1 MAFKVVGTFDVDTG
15 NSLQATDE
23 VSKGMQTAAGSTV
36 SLKKELRQMQQ
47 ELASLDPNSKAFQ
60 ELSIRAGQV
69 KDQINDASEAI
80 RANAG
85 SAFEGL
91 SNNASL
97 LGDRLL
103 NLDFEGVAS
112 AAQGLGAN
120 IGRLDFKT
128 LAGGVQ
134 QAGSAFISLGKSL
147 LTNPIF
153 LVGAAIAGI
162 VVYWDELTNALGIY
176 NKEAARSKQLQEDLN
191 AELANQSKNVGTQV
205 AQVEALFDAV
215 TNQNLAEADRKQA
228 LEDLNTLYPDI
239 FANQE
244 IDYNN
249 TEALTAAKT
258 SLIAAIQAEAKANA
272 ARALL
277 EKEYAKQFELQVKLQ
292 EKQNQVNEKAAD
304 LERTKGFTK
313 SQFESGAEAGM
324 TGVAAANQLGNAQDE
339 LNAVNAEIANTQKN
353 IQDLEKAV
361 GTSIVDTA
369 HTTAE
374 TTRKANEDRIQSH
387 AHTNKAIVSEEDK
400 LQQEL
405 DKIAEEN
412 RLARLS
418 QDDRELEEFKTK
430 YANLRTEAKGNQ
442 QKLTQIDQLEFDELM
457 LLLDKQAARQVE
469 FDLKE
474 QEEARKQAEILA
486 QQQKE
491 ADAKAAEEKRKQQ
504 ELAVSL
510 LSDGIKKE
518 LAELTLKYEADL
530 LAAGDNAELKRKIE
544 EKYTADI
551 TAIDDKYRDAQRKKE
566 EEDRQARIKGIQGQL
581 DLASQGFG
589 ALSALGDVYFE
600 NRKSKLKGDE
610 KASKELA
617 EKQFKFNKKMQ
628 LAGAIIDAGK
638 AITASLAQA
647 PVAIG
652 ALPNPAGIASLAFAS
667 VTSAANIAKI
677 LATKFD
683 GGGGSAAGAGSPSIP
698 GATEGGAP
706 QFNPLASAFINN
718 RPGQLGPSPAYVLAG
733 DVTSAQEARHKV
745 QDLARL

>member
-15 NSLQATDE
+15 NSLQATDA
-23 VSKGMQTAAGSTV
+23 VSKGMQTAANSTV
-36 SLKKELRQMQQ
+36 SLKKELREMQQ
-47 ELASLDPNSKAFQ
+47 QLATLDPNSKAFQ

-69 KDQINDASEAI
+69 KDQINDASEAV

-85 SAFEGL
+85 NAFEGL
-91 SNNASL
+91 SNNAQL

-128 LAGGVQ
+128 LSAGVNN
-134 QAGSAFISLGKSL
+134 AASSVISLGKAL
-147 LTNPIF
+147 LTNPLFWI
-153 LVGAAIAGI
+153 GAAITALI
-162 VVYWDELTNALGIY
+162 VYWDDLAEAISSVSEETKRQQQLAADLTAEMETN
-176 NKEAARSKQLQEDLN
+176 NKTIGQQIVQID
-191 AELANQSKNVGTQV
+191 
-205 AQVEALFDAV
+205 ALFDAV
-215 TNQNLAEADRKQA
+215 SNQNLAEADRKQA
-228 LEDLNTLYPDI
+228 LKDLQTLYPDVL
-239 FANQE
+239 ANQNLD
-244 IDYNN
+244 INN
-249 TEALTAAKT
+249 TNALTAAKL
-258 SLIAAIQAEAKANA
+258 SLIETIKAEAKANA
-272 ARALL
+272 ARSLL
-277 EKEYAKQFELQVKLQ
+277 EKKYAEQLDLELQLADARSKQASLSMDRTQIALQ
-292 EKQNQVNEKAAD
+292 MSNAAAFITTDLEEATTLVDDLNKKMQSNVSDIAGLETMVGDTALKAAQD
-304 LERTKGFTK
+304 AALAAQTKLDNDKKSNNERIK
-313 SQFESGAEAGM
+313 SHRE
-324 TGVAAANQLGNAQDE
+324 TNH
-339 LNAVNAEIANTQKN
+339 
-353 IQDLEKAV
+353 
-361 GTSIVDTA
+361 SI
-369 HTTAE
+369 
-374 TTRKANEDRIQSH
+374 KNED
-387 AHTNKAIVSEEDK
+387 DK
-400 LQQEL
+400 LQQQL
-405 DKIAEEN
+405 DKQREEN

-442 QKLTQIDQLEFDELM
+442 EKLTQIDQLEFDELF
-457 LLLDKQAARQVE
+457 LLLEKQSERQTE
-469 FDLKE
+469 FNLKE
-474 QEEARKQAEILA
+474 QEEARKQAEVLA
-486 QQQKE
+486 QQKKE
-491 ADAKAAEEKRKQQ
+491 ADDKAAEEKRKQQ
-504 ELAVSL
+504 ELGVSL
-510 LSDGIKKE
+510 LQDGIKKE

-551 TAIDDKYRDAQRKKE
+551 TAIDNKYRDEQRKKD
-566 EEDRQARIKGIQGQL
+566 EEDRQARIKGIQDQL
-581 DLASQGFG
+581 NLASQGFG

-683 GGGGSAAGAGSPSIP
+683 AGGGGGNNTPNPSIP
-698 GATEGGAP
+698 GAAEGGAP

-733 DVTSAQEARHKV
+733 DVTSAQEARNKV

>member
-15 NSLQATDE
+15 NSLQATDA
-23 VSKGMQTAAGSTV
+23 VSKGMQTAANSTS
-36 SLKKELRQMQQ
+36 SLKKELREMQQ
-47 ELASLDPNSKAFQ
+47 QLATLDPNSKAFQ

-69 KDQINDASEAI
+69 KDQINDASEAV

-85 SAFEGL
+85 NAFEGL
-91 SNNASL
+91 SNNAQL

-128 LAGGVQ
+128 LSAGVNN
-134 QAGSAFISLGKSL
+134 AASSVISLGKAL
-147 LTNPIF
+147 LTNPLFWI
-153 LVGAAIAGI
+153 GAAITALI
-162 VVYWDELTNALGIY
+162 VYWDDLAEAISSVSEETKRQQQLAADLTAEMETN
-176 NKEAARSKQLQEDLN
+176 NKTIGQQIVQID
-191 AELANQSKNVGTQV
+191 
-205 AQVEALFDAV
+205 ALFDAV
-215 TNQNLAEADRKQA
+215 SNQNLAEADRKQA
-228 LEDLNTLYPDI
+228 LKDLQTLYPDVL
-239 FANQE
+239 ANQNLD
-244 IDYNN
+244 INN
-249 TEALTAAKT
+249 TNALTAAKL
-258 SLIAAIQAEAKANA
+258 SLIETIKAEAKANA
-272 ARALL
+272 ARSLL
-277 EKEYAKQFELQVKLQ
+277 EKKYAEQLDLELQLADARSKQASLSMDRTQIALQ
-292 EKQNQVNEKAAD
+292 MSNAAAFITTDLEEATTLVDDLNKKMQSNVSDIAGLETMVGDTALKAAQD
-304 LERTKGFTK
+304 AALAAQTKLDNDKKSNNERIK
-313 SQFESGAEAGM
+313 SHRE
-324 TGVAAANQLGNAQDE
+324 TNH
-339 LNAVNAEIANTQKN
+339 
-353 IQDLEKAV
+353 
-361 GTSIVDTA
+361 SI
-369 HTTAE
+369 
-374 TTRKANEDRIQSH
+374 KNED
-387 AHTNKAIVSEEDK
+387 DK
-400 LQQEL
+400 LQQQL
-405 DKIAEEN
+405 DKQREEN

-442 QKLTQIDQLEFDELM
+442 EKLTQIDQLEFDELF
-457 LLLDKQAARQVE
+457 LLLEKQSERQTE
-469 FDLKE
+469 FNLKE
-474 QEEARKQAEILA
+474 QEEARKQAEVLA
-486 QQQKE
+486 QQKKE
-491 ADAKAAEEKRKQQ
+491 ADDKAAEEKRKQQ
-504 ELAVSL
+504 ELGVSL
-510 LSDGIKKE
+510 LQDGIKKE

-551 TAIDDKYRDAQRKKE
+551 TAIDNKYRDEQRKKD
-566 EEDRQARIKGIQGQL
+566 EEDRQARIKGIQDQL
-581 DLASQGFG
+581 NLASQGFG

-683 GGGGSAAGAGSPSIP
+683 AGGGGGNNTPNPSIP
-698 GATEGGAP
+698 GAAEGGAP

-733 DVTSAQEARHKV
+733 DVTSAQEARNKV

>member
-15 NSLQATDE
+15 NSLQATDQ
-23 VSKGMQTAAGSTV
+23 VSAGMQKAATSTG
-36 SLKKELRQMQQ
+36 SLKKELREMQQ
-47 ELASLDPNSKAFQ
+47 QLATLDPNSKAFQ

-69 KDQINDASEAI
+69 KDQINDASEAV

-85 SAFEGL
+85 NAFEGL
-91 SNNASL
+91 GNNASL

-112 AAQGLGAN
+112 AAKGLGAN
-120 IGRLDFKT
+120 IGRIDLRMLT
-128 LAGGVQ
+128 TGVQ
-134 QAGSAFISLGKSL
+134 QATSAVVSLGRAL
-147 LTNPIF
+147 LTNPLF
-153 LVGAAIAGI
+153 LIGAVIAGVI
-162 VVYWDELTNALGIY
+162 VYWEELNDAISGTTAAQKLQKEITNDL
-176 NKEAARSKQLQEDLN
+176 NKEMESQAATIGK
-191 AELANQSKNVGTQV
+191 QV

-215 TNQNLAEADRKQA
+215 TNQNLAEADRQQA
-228 LEDLNTLYPDI
+228 LEDLNTLYPDV
-239 FANQE
+239 FANQD
-244 IDYNN
+244 IDINN
-249 TEALTAAKT
+249 TEALTTAKVK
-258 SLIAAIQAEAKANA
+258 LINAIKAEAKANA

-277 EKEYAKQFELQVKLQ
+277 EKEYAKQIELQMKVDEARSKFSTEEFNAAIETARFNSGTLFSDL
-292 EKQNQVNEKAAD
+292 NQATSDWWNGTEGIGAAYIE
-304 LERTKGFTK
+304 LEGTLAKVG
-313 SQFESGAEAGM
+313 E
-324 TGVAAANQLGNAQDE
+324 
-339 LNAVNAEIANTQKN
+339 
-353 IQDLEKAV
+353 LEKMV
-361 GTSIVDTA
+361 GDTVLTSA
-369 HTTAE
+369 HDAAE
-374 TTRKANEDRIQSH
+374 TVRNSNKDRHKSH
-387 AHTNKAIVSEEDK
+387 KDTNKAIVSEEDK

-412 RLARLS
+412 RLSRLS

-474 QEEARKQAEILA
+474 QEEARKQAEALA
-486 QQQKE
+486 QQKAE
-491 ADAKAAEEKRKQQ
+491 ADAKAADAKQKQQ
-504 ELAVSL
+504 ELEVSIL
-510 LSDGIKKE
+510 QDGIKKE

-551 TAIDDKYRDAQRKKE
+551 TTIDDKYRDAQRKKD
-566 EEDRQARIKGIQGQL
+566 EEDRQARIKGIQNQL

-698 GATEGGAP
+698 GAAEGGAP

-718 RPGQLGPSPAYVLAG
+718 RPGQLGPTPAYVLAG
-733 DVTSAQEARHKV
+733 DVTSAQEARNKV

>member
-15 NSLQATDE
+15 NSLQATDK
-23 VSKGMQTAAGSTV
+23 VSAGMQTAANSTA
-36 SLKKELRQMQQ
+36 SLKKELREMQQ
-47 ELASLDPNSKAFQ
+47 QLSMLDPNSEAFL
-60 ELSIRAGQV
+60 ELSVRAGDV
-69 KDQINDASEAI
+69 KDRINDASEAV

-85 SAFEGL
+85 NAFEGL

-112 AAQGLGAN
+112 AAKGLGAN

-128 LAGGVQ
+128 LSAGVNN
-134 QAGSAFISLGKSL
+134 AASSVISLGKAL
-147 LTNPIF
+147 LSNPLFWI
-153 LVGAAIAGI
+153 GAAITALI
-162 VVYWDELTNALGIY
+162 VYWDDLAEAISSVSEETKRQQQLAADLTAEMQSH
-176 NKEAARSKQLQEDLN
+176 NKTIGQQIVQID
-191 AELANQSKNVGTQV
+191 
-205 AQVEALFDAV
+205 ALFDAV
-215 TNQNLAEADRKQA
+215 SNQNLAEADRKQA
-228 LEDLNTLYPDI
+228 LKDLQLLYPDVL
-239 FANQE
+239 ANQNLD
-244 IDYNN
+244 INN
-249 TEALTAAKT
+249 TNALTAAKL
-258 SLIAAIQAEAKANA
+258 SLIETIKAEAKANA
-272 ARALL
+272 ARSLL
-277 EKEYAKQFELQVKLQ
+277 EKKYAEQLDLELQLADARSKQASLSMDRTQIALQ
-292 EKQNQVNEKAAD
+292 MSNAAAFITTDLEEATTLVDDLNKKMQSNVSDIAGLETMVGDTALKAAQD
-304 LERTKGFTK
+304 AAQAAQNKLDKENKVNHERVK
-313 SQFESGAEAGM
+313 SHKDTNHS
-324 TGVAAANQLGNAQDE
+324 
-339 LNAVNAEIANTQKN
+339 IKN
-353 IQDLEKAV
+353 
-361 GTSIVDTA
+361 
-369 HTTAE
+369 
-374 TTRKANEDRIQSH
+374 
-387 AHTNKAIVSEEDK
+387 EEDK
-400 LQQEL
+400 LQQQI
-405 DKIAEEN
+405 DKQREEN

-442 QKLTQIDQLEFDELM
+442 EKLNQIDQLEFDELF
-457 LLLDKQAARQVE
+457 LLMEKQSERQTE
-469 FDLKE
+469 FNLKE
-474 QEEARKQAEILA
+474 QEEARKQAEVLA
-486 QQQKE
+486 QQKKE
-491 ADAKAAEEKRKQQ
+491 ADDKAAEEKRKQQ
-504 ELAVSL
+504 ELEVSIL
-510 LSDGIKKE
+510 QDGIKKE

-551 TAIDDKYRDAQRKKE
+551 TAIDDKYRDEQRKKD
-566 EEDRQARIKGIQGQL
+566 EEDRQARIKGIQEQL

-683 GGGGSAAGAGSPSIP
+683 GGGGGGNNTPNPSIP
-698 GATEGGAP
+698 GAAEGGAP

-718 RPGQLGPSPAYVLAG
+718 RPGQMGPTPAYVLAG
-733 DVTSAQEARHKV
+733 DVTSAQEARNKV

>member
-23 VSKGMQTAAGSTV
+23 VSKGMQTAANSTV
-36 SLKKELRQMQQ
+36 SLKKELREMQQ
-47 ELASLDPNSKAFQ
+47 QLATLDPNSKAFQ
-60 ELSIRAGQV
+60 ELSIRAGEV
-69 KDQINDASEAI
+69 KDRINDASEAV

-85 SAFEGL
+85 NAFEGL
-91 SNNASL
+91 SNNAQL
-97 LGDRLL
+97 LGDRLI

-112 AAQGLGAN
+112 AAKGLGAN

-128 LAGGVQ
+128 LTGGIK
-134 QAGSAFISLGKSL
+134 AASTAFIEMGYAL

-153 LVGAAIAGI
+153 LIGAAIAAL
-162 VVYWDELTNALGIY
+162 VVYWDDLTASL
-176 NKEAARSKQLQEDLN
+176 KENNIEAERQAKLASDLTTAQQE
-191 AELANQSKNVGTQV
+191 QSKSIGTQI
-205 AQVEALFDAV
+205 AQIDALFDAIS
-215 TNQNLAEADRKQA
+215 NQNLAEADRLQA
-228 LEDLNTLYPDI
+228 LEDLQTLYPDV
-239 FANQE
+239 FANQD
-244 IDYNN
+244 IDINN
-249 TEALTAAKT
+249 TEALTTAKLN
-258 SLIAAIQAEAKANA
+258 LITAIQAEAKANA

-277 EKEYAKQFELQVKLQ
+277 EKKYQEQFELDLQ
-292 EKQNQVNEKAAD
+292 IKQKN
-304 LERTKGFTK
+304 LELSK
-313 SQFESGAEAGM
+313 M
-324 TGVAAANQLGNAQDE
+324 TVTETDKF
-339 LNAVNAEIANTQKN
+339 LNASGLSVFEKIVGGSNAEQEFLRVQGEIANANQTIQTN
-353 IQDLEKAV
+353 ITDIAELEKMA
-361 GTSIVDTA
+361 GDLILETA

-374 TTRKANEDRIQSH
+374 GTRNSNKSRHKSH
-387 AHTNKAIVSEEDK
+387 VNTNKSIVAEEEK
-400 LQQEL
+400 LQQQL
-405 DKIAEEN
+405 DKQREEN

-442 QKLTQIDQLEFDELM
+442 EKLTQIDQLEFDELM

-469 FDLKE
+469 YDLKE
-474 QEEARKQAEILA
+474 QDEARKQAEALA

-504 ELAVSL
+504 ELEVSL
-510 LSDGIKKE
+510 LQDGIKKE

-551 TAIDDKYRDAQRKKE
+551 TAIDDKYREQQRIKD
-566 EEDRQARIKGIQGQL
+566 EEDRQARIKGIQDQL

-698 GATEGGAP
+698 GAAEGGAP

-733 DVTSAQEARHKV
+733 DVTSAQEARNKV